1 MKIRKVKWWELLI
14 LLIVALILFFP
25 SQVIK
30 LLTVESTE
38 DMILSERGGKRKWW
52 QSLIRIVA
60 SFTPLAVVVSIH
72 DEFFP
77 SGGGV
82 LRTK

>member
-1 MKIRKVKWWELLI
+1 MKIKNVKWWEILI
-14 LLIVALILFFP
+14 LFVVAMILFFP
-25 SQVIK
+25 SKIIK
-30 LLTVESTE
+30 LLTIESTQ
-38 DMILSERGGKRKWW
+38 DMVLSERGGKRKWW

-82 LRTK
+82 LRSN

>member
-1 MKIRKVKWWELLI
+1 MKIKNVKWWEILI
-14 LLIVALILFFP
+14 LFVVAMILFFP
-25 SQVIK
+25 SKIIK
-30 LLTVESTE
+30 LLTIESTQ
-38 DMILSERGGKRKWW
+38 DMVLSERGKRKWW

-82 LRTK
+82 LRSN